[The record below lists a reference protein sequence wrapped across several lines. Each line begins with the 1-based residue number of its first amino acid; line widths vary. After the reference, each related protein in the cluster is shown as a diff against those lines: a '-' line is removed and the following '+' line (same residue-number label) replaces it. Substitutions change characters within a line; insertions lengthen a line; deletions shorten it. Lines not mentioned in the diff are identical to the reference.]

1 MNPHFIVHEPKDS
14 VGVVVVDQIGAGEEV
29 SGWVMETD
37 ETISMTATEVVPL
50 GHKLALKD
58 ISVGET
64 IFKYGQDIGM
74 PMSWPYLKI
83 VSPTL
88 ISFNASLWPSGT
100 TSVAVM
106 LMVSSVS
113 ITQPLTSSPAPIW
126 STTTTPTLSFGS

>member
-64 IFKYGQDIGM
+64 IFKYGQDIG
-74 PMSWPYLKI
+74 K
-83 VSPTL
+83 
-88 ISFNASLWPSGT
+88 
-100 TSVAVM
+100 SVGDIRQGGHVH
-106 LMVSSVS
+106 VQNVK
-113 ITQPLTSSPAPIW
+113 TKRW
-126 STTTTPTLSFGS
+126 